1 MPAGASQAACIIDCM
16 KRQEKF
22 MLSSNCY
29 GSLLG
34 RQPGAVTI
42 GHSLIKTAWASA
54 TVPPCCTL
62 PRIFG
67 CHKLGVYTFEAVT
80 EGHCPAVVAELAVSV
95 CVCVAQISYAS
106 SLDGKR
112 CQPAVLGKQPHRYG
126 SAPACMVLARVQLL
140 GHRVADMNWS
150 YCLQSGMHAPQCVY
164 WMLR

>member
-16 KRQEKF
+16 KRQAKF

-95 CVCVAQISYAS
+95 CVCVWHRSAMHHPWMARDAS
-106 SLDGKR
+106 LLFR
-112 CQPAVLGKQPHRYG
+112 G
-126 SAPACMVLARVQLL
+126 SNLT
-140 GHRVADMNWS
+140 
-150 YCLQSGMHAPQCVY
+150 GMGLPQHAWYLPG
-164 WMLR
+164 